1 MALDA
6 FWVIGHFGNNINNVF
21 ETCISH
27 SIFNRKHKQSHT
39 QHFNGVLFATT
50 LQLLTLN
57 LVRLSDNVMKISPR
71 ESIAGLELRSV
82 PYSRTQHFADMRI
95 RGRANLQTRHF
106 ADMPVHRL
114 WTICRKTFRG
124 QVELFVEKLKSP
136 LYQHYA
142 NPAKQQQRCECCVD
156 CQPYCMLLLGQ
167 PQCAAPCRK
176 CVHQSCRCRA
186 LYTSLITC
194 RKCKN
199 FVFCVLSKYLQWM
212 QYLAKYESYC
222 ESVKAWKQVIIK
234 WESMWKHLNPK
245 PQTRNPIPNLKP
257 YA

>member
-57 LVRLSDNVMKISPR
+57 LARLSDNVMKISPR

-124 QVELFVEKLKSP
+124 QVELFLEKLFEVTA
-136 LYQHYA
+136 L
-142 NPAKQQQRCECCVD
+142 PALR
-156 CQPYCMLLLGQ
+156 
-167 PQCAAPCRK
+167 
-176 CVHQSCRCRA
+176 QSCKAATTLWVLRWLSALLHASSRA
-186 LYTSLITC
+186 ATVC
-194 RKCKN
+194 C
-199 FVFCVLSKYLQWM
+199 
-212 QYLAKYESYC
+212 
-222 ESVKAWKQVIIK
+222 
-234 WESMWKHLNPK
+234 SM
-245 PQTRNPIPNLKP
+245 
-257 YA
+257 